1 MAEGLRFRT
10 WRLGRPPT
18 RLIPRPLVYETVALK
33 GQVPK
38 RVTAAVLIGVLQSL
52 GYTVRRQPFE
62 ITGHRGLAGE
72 RRFHVK
78 VDTYAQQEI
87 PREAEIDVH
96 IDLPTDIKKFH
107 KSVAEAPQIAAEME
121 RVVDA
126 VNRRGNDGGV
136 VWADC
141 PKCGKA
147 FHSETMPTHVKVV
160 HG

>member
-1 MAEGLRFRT
+1 M
-10 WRLGRPPT
+10 
-18 RLIPRPLVYETVALK
+18 YETVALK

-62 ITGHRGLAGE
+62 ISGHRGLAGQ

-78 VDTYAQQEI
+78 VDTYAQQDI

-126 VNRRGNDGGV
+126 VSRGGNGGGV
-136 VWADC
+136 VWANC
-141 PKCGKA
+141 PHCGKA
-147 FHSETMPTHVKVV
+147 FQSEMIASHVKVV
-160 HG
+160 HGP

>member
-1 MAEGLRFRT
+1 M
-10 WRLGRPPT
+10 
-18 RLIPRPLVYETVALK
+18 K

-38 RVTAAVLIGVLQSL
+38 RVTAASLIGVLQSL

-62 ITGHRGLAGE
+62 ISGHRGLPGQ

-107 KSVAEAPQIAAEME
+107 RSVAEDPAIAAEME

-126 VNRRGNDGGV
+126 VNHSGNGGGV
-136 VWADC
+136 VWVNC
-141 PKCGKA
+141 PRCGKA
-147 FHSETMPTHVKVV
+147 FLSEMMASHVKVV